1 MTGVWSTRSNLFYY
15 TGLNGYQLDKLL
27 QKCKRKGEGKK
38 KQWFVP
44 AQYLTE
50 QAKQDLI
57 LTEENED
64 QFLDELASNVDFN
77 QQDDP
82 ELKQLNKQYKKAKIA
97 KTKKD
102 TEVQEERL
110 ERRKLELYNQWSE
123 RFYQVFADSFGRM
136 KNCLV
141 AMHLNQEQIAVFNQT
156 LQNCLNNM
164 QLNLTDIW
172 NQFTHKE
179 GEDAQAEET

>member
-38 KQWFVP
+38 KVWFVP

-57 LTEENED
+57 LSQEEND
-64 QFLDELASNVDFN
+64 QILDQLASNADFN
-77 QQDDP
+77 SDLDDP
-82 ELKQLNKQYKKAKIA
+82 ELKQLNKEYKKAKIA
-97 KTKKD
+97 KTWKD
-102 TEVQEERL
+102 TALQEERL
-110 ERRKLELYNQWSE
+110 QRRKLELYNQWSE
-123 RFYQVFADSFGRM
+123 RFFEVFADSFGRM

-141 AMHLNQEQIAVFNQT
+141 AMHLDEQQISVFNQT
-156 LQNCLNNM
+156 LENCTKNMELKLN
-164 QLNLTDIW
+164 QIW
-172 NQFTHKE
+172 NEFDK
-179 GEDAQAEET
+179 GEEQNE

>member
-44 AQYLTE
+44 AQYLT
-50 QAKQDLI
+50 QQSKQDLI

-64 QFLDELASNVDFN
+64 QFLDELASNVDFDSDL
-77 QQDDP
+77 DDP
-82 ELKQLNKQYKKAKIA
+82 QLKQLNKQYKKAKIA

-102 TEVQEERL
+102 TEVQQQRL
-110 ERRKLELYNQWSE
+110 QRRKLELYNQWSE
-123 RFYQVFADSFGRM
+123 RFYQLFADSFGKF
-136 KNCLV
+136 KNQLINL
-141 AMHLNQEQIAVFNQT
+141 HLNQQQIAS
-156 LQNCLNNM
+156 LQQSLDNSLNNM
-164 QLNLTDIW
+164 SLGLCDIW
-172 NQFTHKE
+172 NQFAKQE
-179 GEDAQAEET
+179 QQDA

>member
-1 MTGVWSTRSNLFYY
+1 MTGCWTTRSNAFYY

-38 KQWFVP
+38 KVWFVP

-57 LTEENED
+57 LSQEEND
-64 QFLDELASNVDFN
+64 QILDQLATNVDFN

-82 ELKQLNKQYKKAKIA
+82 ELKQLNKEYKKAKIA

-102 TEVQEERL
+102 TQVQQQRL
-110 ERRKLELYNQWSE
+110 ERRKLELFNEWTQN
-123 RFYQVFADSFGRM
+123 FYQVFADSFGPL
-136 KNCLV
+136 KNNLISL
-141 AMHLNQEQIAVFNQT
+141 HLNQEQIKTFNEC
-156 LQNCLNNM
+156 LDNCIQNMELKLN
-164 QLNLTDIW
+164 QIW
-172 NQFTHKE
+172 NEFTNKE
-179 GEDAQAEET
+179 QENEL